1 MKKLLLLCFTFLLLT
16 AFSGCAPTRIWTS
29 TPTFETVHIQ
39 QFSVQ
44 FMPLRNEKNFIN
56 QFRLV
61 ITNETDS
68 ELEIDWKST
77 RYLLNGR
84 PHGHFIFEGID
95 TNNVNDPPSDFIP
108 AGETFLKIIAP
119 VRLVAWQAFTPGFRD
134 KPSFSTG
141 PVPEGENGID
151 LIVKQNEKVFR
162 TKMSVTIK
170 VVVK

>member
-1 MKKLLLLCFTFLLLT
+1 MKKYLLLCFSFLILV

-29 TPTFETVHIQ
+29 TPVFETVHIQ
-39 QFSVQ
+39 QFSAQ

-61 ITNETDS
+61 IANETDS
-68 ELEIDWKST
+68 EFEIDWKST
-77 RYLLNGR
+77 RFLLNGR
-84 PHGHFIFEGID
+84 PHGHFIFEGVD
-95 TNNVNDPPSDFIP
+95 ANNVNNPPSDFVP

-134 KPSFSTG
+134 KPSFSAG
-141 PVPEGENGID
+141 PIPEGENGID
-151 LIVKQNEKVFR
+151 LVVKQNDKVYR
-162 TKMSVTIK
+162 TQMTVVIK

>member
-1 MKKLLLLCFTFLLLT
+1 MKKLLLLCLTLLLLV
-16 AFSGCAPTRIWTS
+16 AFSSCAPTRIWTS
-29 TPTFETVHIQ
+29 TPAFETVHKP

-44 FMPLRNEKNFIN
+44 FMPLRNDKNFIN

-68 ELEIDWKST
+68 EFEIDWKST

-84 PHGHFIFEGID
+84 PHGHFIFEGVDAD
-95 TNNVNDPPSDFIP
+95 TVNNPPSDFIP
-108 AGETFLKIIAP
+108 AGDTFLKIITP
-119 VRLVAWQAFTPGFRD
+119 VRLIAWQAFTPGFRD
-134 KPSFSTG
+134 KPSFSAG

-151 LIVKQNEKVFR
+151 LVVKQNDKVYR
-162 TKMSVTIK
+162 IQMTVVIK

>member
-1 MKKLLLLCFTFLLLT
+1 MKKLLLLCFTLLLLA

-29 TPTFETVHIQ
+29 TPAFETVQ
-39 QFSVQ
+39 KPQFAVQ
-44 FMPLRNEKNFIN
+44 FMPLRNDKNFIN

-68 ELEIDWKST
+68 EFEIDWKST

-84 PHGHFIFEGID
+84 PHGHFIFEGVDAD
-95 TNNVNDPPSDFIP
+95 TVNDPPSDFIP
-108 AGETFLKIIAP
+108 AGDTFLKIIAP

-134 KPSFSTG
+134 KPSFSAG

-151 LIVKQNEKVFR
+151 LVVKQNDKVYR
-162 TKMSVTIK
+162 TKMTVVIK
-170 VVVK
+170 AMVK